1 MEYFVGSLLTL
12 ITMSVVARLVKS
24 PKNNLRPVRT
34 TFNQSRQHELVKDFL
49 PSTRKKLKTQAT
61 KHFQKQHTRIIFIGE
76 DAYWIES
83 NGLHK
88 ARFTDGKI
96 DEENKIRVDM
106 MAMDKVELDKM
117 IFIVDKLT
125 EGLTDDSGNSGH

>member
-1 MEYFVGSLLTL
+1 M
-12 ITMSVVARLVKS
+12 
-24 PKNNLRPVRT
+24 
-34 TFNQSRQHELVKDFL
+34 
-49 PSTRKKLKTQAT
+49 
-61 KHFQKQHTRIIFIGE
+61 
-76 DAYWIES
+76 
-83 NGLHK
+83 HK